1 MYTWKDMSVVKENLW
16 NKLHQIKSS
25 VKDGVTTLA
34 QIVQSRA
41 HDLATQMGGPV
52 QFVPLDSDIK
62 IDSSSKSTH
71 TVKRSSARQ
80 TENGVS
86 SPKHMNTHGSMILYF
101 CIMTVLM
108 FCCLGRCLVVPIS

>member
-41 HDLATQMGGPV
+41 HALAQQMGAPV
-52 QFVPLDSDIK
+52 QFVQLDSDI
-62 IDSSSKSTH
+62 
-71 TVKRSSARQ
+71 
-80 TENGVS
+80 
-86 SPKHMNTHGSMILYF
+86 
-101 CIMTVLM
+101 
-108 FCCLGRCLVVPIS
+108 

>member
-41 HDLATQMGGPV
+41 HALA
-52 QFVPLDSDIK
+52 
-62 IDSSSKSTH
+62 
-71 TVKRSSARQ
+71 
-80 TENGVS
+80 
-86 SPKHMNTHGSMILYF
+86 
-101 CIMTVLM
+101 
-108 FCCLGRCLVVPIS
+108 